1 MVYVKPSNLRSIIL
15 RLEAMIEDKTEDVQ
29 VRRFEVDGVER
40 VVVEYNRDRDVFIM
54 NDHSVDIVETQEF
67 DNIDFV
73 AMEIYELIQR
83 VLPEED

>member
-1 MVYVKPSNLRSIIL
+1 MEPSRLRPIIL
-15 RLEAMIEDKTEDVQ
+15 RLEAMIQDTTDNEQ

-40 VVVEYNRDRDVFIM
+40 VQVKYDQAREIFTI
-54 NDHSVDIVETQEF
+54 NDHEVDVVAQEY

-73 AMEIYELIQR
+73 AMEVFDLTQP

>member
-1 MVYVKPSNLRSIIL
+1 MVYVKPSNLRPIIL

-73 AMEIYELIQR
+73 A
-83 VLPEED
+83 

>member
-1 MVYVKPSNLRSIIL
+1 MEPSSLRPIIL
-15 RLEAMIEDKTEDVQ
+15 RLEAMIQDTTDTVQ

-40 VVVEYNRDRDVFIM
+40 VQVAYDQERDIFTL
-54 NDHSVDIVETQEF
+54 NDHSVDVKVQEF

-73 AMEIYELIQR
+73 AMEIYELIQP

>member
-1 MVYVKPSNLRSIIL
+1 
-15 RLEAMIEDKTEDVQ
+15 MIEDKTEDVQ

-40 VVVEYNRDRDVFIM
+40 VVVEYNGDRDVFIM